1 MVEGVL
7 RFSIMQNMQR
17 LCMNIKST
25 SANKKSHLIRLKI
38 RNMAGTYTKLNIQIV
53 FAVKHREPLLA
64 KSWRKEVFAHM
75 ADTIKSK
82 GSHPIIING
91 VEDHVHIFIGL
102 NPKNSISDL
111 VSDLKRNSGIF
122 IRDKFLQK
130 KKFLWQEGYAA
141 FSYSQ
146 NAREKVVNYIDNQ
159 EAHHCKKD
167 FTLELKQFLEI
178 NGISY
183 SDQYLP

>member
-1 MVEGVL
+1 
-7 RFSIMQNMQR
+7 MQNIQR
-17 LCMNIKST
+17 LCLNIKST
-25 SANKKSHLIRLKI
+25 STIKKSHLIRLKN
-38 RNMAGTYTKLNIQIV
+38 RSMAGTYTRLNIQIV
-53 FAVKHREPLLA
+53 FAVKHREPLLSQ
-64 KSWRKEVFAHM
+64 SWRKEVFAHM

-91 VEDHVHIFIGL
+91 VDDHVHVFIGL

-122 IRDKFLQK
+122 IRDKFLK
-130 KKFLWQEGYAA
+130 NKKFHWQEGYAA

-159 EAHHCKKD
+159 EAHHYKKD

-183 SDQYLP
+183 SDQYIP